1 MKFHSLLLQGVCDN
15 RILFTDVHTGEP
27 GSMHDARLFQK
38 SHLKEDVDRGLVEFP
53 DNGHLV
59 GNLAC
64 GLSTQ
69 LIVGFKN
76 NGFLT
81 PQQKYCNLKLSQVR
95 VHIENVFALLK
106 GRRRRLKNMDT
117 IRLDQICLLITA
129 ACILH
134 NICIL
139 NGDDP
144 NDIMEIEQELA
155 EERNLNA
162 QAYSEEQEAG
172 NRNAINKRYNNS
184 LRLPRNIG

>member
-1 MKFHSLLLQGVCDN
+1 
-15 RILFTDVHTGEP
+15 
-27 GSMHDARLFQK
+27 
-38 SHLKEDVDRGLVEFP
+38 
-53 DNGHLV
+53 
-59 GNLAC
+59 
-64 GLSTQ
+64 
-69 LIVGFKN
+69 
-76 NGFLT
+76 
-81 PQQKYCNLKLSQVR
+81 
-95 VHIENVFALLK
+95 
-106 GRRRRLKNMDT
+106 MDT